1 MTLTMIWNTLP
12 NDSNEYDPETDTI
25 LMMTR
30 KTRPNNGR
38 LMSAPYP
45 AQAQGPPYN
54 HHFLDIPHTLYF
66 STSNVVFFYS
76 HIIFQPHTLNFIP
89 HTLYFF
95 YLTHCTFY
103 LMLRDSA
110 LTSNFRQ
117 AE

>member
-1 MTLTMIWNTLP
+1 MTLAMIWNTLP
-12 NDSNEYDPETDTI
+12 NESNEYDPETDTI

-66 STSNVVFFYS
+66 STSRIV
-76 HIIFQPHTLNFIP
+76 
-89 HTLYFF
+89 FF
-95 YLTHCTFY
+95 YLTHYFLPHTLFLYHTLYFLYLTHCTIFPHTFY

-110 LTSNFRQ
+110 
-117 AE
+117 

>member
-12 NDSNEYDPETDTI
+12 NGSNEYDPETDTI

-66 STSNVVFFYS
+66 STSRIVFFYLK
-76 HIIFQPHTLNFIP
+76 H
-89 HTLYFF
+89 YF
-95 YLTHCTFY
+95 
-103 LMLRDSA
+103 S
-110 LTSNFRQ
+110 TSYIVLSLP
-117 AE
+117 